1 MDMLEQALVDHN
13 MGDREASKDIIA
25 EVDTDN
31 VSMNNAQ
38 PLLIFGFR
46 IKISGMS
53 FFSFLL
59 IMMLC

>member
-31 VSMNNAQ
+31 VSMNNIEP
-38 PLLIFGFR
+38 PLFFKFR
-46 IKISGMS
+46 IG
-53 FFSFLL
+53 
-59 IMMLC
+59 

>member
-38 PLLIFGFR
+38 PLLNFGFR
-46 IKISGMS
+46 I
-53 FFSFLL
+53 
-59 IMMLC
+59 